1 MNIIILQDDYG
12 DLTVR
17 PEKADVV
24 GQRPRRYRRPPRR
37 RYRLYGRRAATDSD
51 ADDGGLSS
59 TAIFII
65 IILVFVAVAGVA
77 ALVASLVIQSK
88 LALPLRLSFIRLL
101 LPSVADLGGGAGL
114 RPHRLG
120 VLQKNSG
127 STNFENIED
136 SRQHDYYY
144 YQFLPCS

>member
-17 PEKADVV
+17 PEKADVY
-24 GQRPRRYRRPPRR
+24 GQRPRRYGRPPRR
-37 RYRLYGRRAATDSD
+37 RYRLYGRRADSD

-88 LALPLRLSFIRLL
+88 LALPLRLSFS
-101 LPSVADLGGGAGL
+101 SVGCCC
-114 RPHRLG
+114 
-120 VLQKNSG
+120 LQWR
-127 STNFENIED
+127 I
-136 SRQHDYYY
+136 
-144 YQFLPCS
+144 